1 MQIQKKHSVS
11 IIIPVFNEK
20 DTISKLAKNI
30 EQALKPANIAYEV
43 IWVDDGSTDG
53 SRDILKQIRKNFAHS
68 KVLFLAR
75 NYGQTTAITAGLKA
89 AEGEIAVTLD
99 ADLQNDPNDIPA
111 MLNIYRQGYDV
122 VSGWRKN
129 RKDAFLRR
137 ACSQIA
143 NRIIS
148 YITNLPLHD
157 FGCSLKLY
165 NAQKLKKICLHG
177 ELHRFIP
184 ALMSRYGVKITEVPV
199 KHHPRLYGKSK
210 YNLTRTF
217 RVLLDLG
224 TVMLHTKFADKP
236 LYFFGYISLYA
247 LALALILAL
256 AAALAAASHH
266 IATAEVILLFDIE
279 IWAIFAAW
287 LGFGFLAELLVML
300 HLKTSPEPIYFIEN
314 STESEAE

>member
-20 DTISKLAKNI
+20 DAISKLAKSI
-30 EQALKPANIAYEV
+30 TQALNPSHIDYEV

-53 SRDILKQIRKNFAHS
+53 SRDILKQIRQNFANS
-68 KVLFLAR
+68 KIIFLAR
-75 NYGQTTAITAGLKA
+75 NYGQTTALTAGLKA
-89 AEGEIAVTLD
+89 SEGEIAVTLD
-99 ADLQNDPNDIPA
+99 ADMQNDPNDIPA
-111 MLNIYRQGYDV
+111 MLKIYRQGYDV

-129 RKDAFLRR
+129 RKDTFIRSF
-137 ACSQIA
+137 CSRIA

-148 YITNLPLHD
+148 HITNIPLHD

-165 NAQKLKKICLHG
+165 NAQKLKKTCLHG

-199 KHHPRLYGKSK
+199 VHHPRLYGKSK

-217 RVLLDLG
+217 RVMLDLG

-236 LYFFGYISLYA
+236 LYFFGYISLLS
-247 LALALILAL
+247 LALALILAF
-256 AAALAAASHH
+256 AAILLAASHH
-266 IATAEVILLFDIE
+266 IAAAKLILLFDLE
-279 IWAIFAAW
+279 SWMIFAMW
-287 LGFGFLAELLVML
+287 LGFAFLSEELVML
-300 HLKTSPEPIYFIEN
+300 HLKNSPEPIYYIEN
-314 STESEAE
+314 NTESEQE

>member
-1 MQIQKKHSVS
+1 MHVIS

-20 DTISKLAKNI
+20 DAISKLAKSI
-30 EQALKPANIAYEV
+30 TQALNPSHIDYEV

-53 SRDILKQIRKNFAHS
+53 SRDILKQIRQNFANS
-68 KVLFLAR
+68 KIIFLAR
-75 NYGQTTAITAGLKA
+75 NYGQTTALAAGLKA
-89 AEGEIAVTLD
+89 AEGEIVATLD

-111 MLNIYRQGYDV
+111 MLKIYRQGYDV

-129 RKDAFLRR
+129 RKDAFLRKI
-137 ACSQIA
+137 CSQIA

-148 YITNLPLHD
+148 HITNISLHD

-236 LYFFGYISLYA
+236 LYFFGNISLYA
-247 LALALILAL
+247 LALSLILAL
-256 AAALAAASHH
+256 AAILAAAVHH
-266 IATAEVILLFDIE
+266 ITIAKIILFIDIE
-279 IWAIFAAW
+279 IWTVFVAW
-287 LGFGFLAELLVML
+287 LGIGFLAEYLIML
-300 HLKTSPEPIYFIEN
+300 HLKTSPEPTYRIEN
-314 STESEAE
+314 DTEI